1 MTELL
6 RKLIKKRT
14 NYNGGNYMEHDISET
29 VLKLVQG
36 IIESDV
42 YLEWCAINEE
52 EPFKIETLMLFLAEE
67 PIFIEDEDT
76 EDEE

>member
-1 MTELL
+1 
-6 RKLIKKRT
+6 
-14 NYNGGNYMEHDISET
+14 MEHDISET

-42 YLEWCAINEE
+42 YLEWCTVNEE
-52 EPFKIETLMLFLAEE
+52 EPFKIETLMLFLVEE

-76 EDEE
+76 EDEDGEEID

>member
-1 MTELL
+1 
-6 RKLIKKRT
+6 
-14 NYNGGNYMEHDISET
+14 MEQDISET
-29 VLKLVQG
+29 VLKLVQS

-42 YLEWCAINEE
+42 YLEWCTVNKK
-52 EPFKIETLMLFLAEE
+52 EPFKVETLMLFLAEE

>member
-1 MTELL
+1 
-6 RKLIKKRT
+6 
-14 NYNGGNYMEHDISET
+14 MEQDISET
-29 VLKLVQG
+29 VLKLVQS

-42 YLEWCAINEE
+42 YLEWSTVNEE
-52 EPFKIETLMLFLAEE
+52 EPFKVETLMLFLAEE

>member
-1 MTELL
+1 
-6 RKLIKKRT
+6 
-14 NYNGGNYMEHDISET
+14 MEQQDISET

-42 YLEWCAINEE
+42 YLEWCTINKEE
-52 EPFKIETLMLFLAEE
+52 QFKVETLMLFLAEE